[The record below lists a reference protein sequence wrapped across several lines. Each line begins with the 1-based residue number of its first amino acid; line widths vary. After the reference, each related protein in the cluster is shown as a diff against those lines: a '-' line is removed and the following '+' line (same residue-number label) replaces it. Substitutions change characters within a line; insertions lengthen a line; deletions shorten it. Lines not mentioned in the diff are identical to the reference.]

1 MSRAVIIGT
10 TILFVLFGGAYYVLY
25 RYFIP
30 HISPS
35 DLTRN
40 FFYKSVDER
49 IQQFSGYSME
59 EQYDLLLYGL
69 QVVHPRTRYLVEEF
83 ANQGPI
89 IVPFLK
95 TKLKTTTDEQ
105 TIYDIV
111 LVFSELARI
120 KRYDFS
126 KDQELNDL
134 LHQRA
139 SDIHDSEVGGMI
151 FKIYWQ
157 K

>member
-1 MSRAVIIGT
+1 MSRAIIIGT
-10 TILFVLFGGAYYVLY
+10 MILFILFGAAYYVLC

-30 HISPS
+30 HIQPS
-35 DLTRN
+35 DLTRD
-40 FFYKSVDER
+40 FFNKSMSEQS
-49 IQQFSGYSME
+49 QQFSNYSMD
-59 EQYDLLLYGL
+59 EQYELLLYGQ
-69 QVVHPRTRYLVEEF
+69 QVVHPRAGYLVEEF
-83 ANQGPI
+83 AKQGSI

-120 KRYDFS
+120 MRYDFS

-139 SDIHDSEVGGMI
+139 SDIHNSEVGGMI